1 MHTKLLAKYSSHK
14 GPASFAE
21 ILRVGDVNRLN
32 IKQSPEYTD
41 RKLQQFNCYKHKF
54 TNYKDLITVVY
65 QSDMGLAT
73 GARAIHHIY
82 HQLSRCDIPDDY
94 RESVAL
100 SYRLAQRRFRQFIA
114 AEARL
119 SSTDSVRALASLTP
133 DSVLYS

>member
-65 QSDMGLAT
+65 QSDMDLAT
-73 GARAIHHIY
+73 
-82 HQLSRCDIPDDY
+82 DIPDDY

>member
-1 MHTKLLAKYSSHK
+1 MHNKLLAKYSSHK

-54 TNYKDLITVVY
+54 TNYKDLITVIY
-65 QSDMGLAT
+65 QSDVDADT
-73 GARAIHHIY
+73 GSEQIRHIY

-94 RESVAL
+94 RETVAM
-100 SYRLAQRRFRQFIA
+100 SYYL
-114 AEARL
+114 
-119 SSTDSVRALASLTP
+119 SVRKFRRMVAISERLT
-133 DSVLYS
+133 DYQSVLY